1 MPSIFGVE
9 SDDDDEHPAAAKR
22 AQARAMPSEIIA
34 NFFMGLS
41 WSVTDKCVK

>member
-22 AQARAMPSEIIA
+22 TQASAMPSEIVA
-34 NFFMGLS
+34 NLFMGLP
-41 WSVTDKCVK
+41 